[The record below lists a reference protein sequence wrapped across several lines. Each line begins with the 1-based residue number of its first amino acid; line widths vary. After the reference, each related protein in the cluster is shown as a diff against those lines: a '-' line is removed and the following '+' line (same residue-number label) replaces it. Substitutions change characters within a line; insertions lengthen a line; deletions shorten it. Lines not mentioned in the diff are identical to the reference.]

1 MSSFYEVIT
10 EAVADIVAHGFDSQK
25 RVDDWIKKIRYA
37 AISSLVPQM
46 EMEEAVKNTMKN
58 LYQRMVVKHGILQYH
73 PGVSKFTI
81 DMVKPKLRNELDR
94 AIAANAGLIKMNR
107 EAAVESTLRRFA
119 GWSTS
124 VPAGGTDVTQRQVIK
139 SNIRKSLAQLPFEE
153 RRVAIDQGH
162 KFVSSLNRIIAV
174 DQGALGAI
182 WHSHW
187 RQPGY
192 RYRPDHKE
200 RDMHFYVVRGNQAIE
215 KGLMKVG
222 PDGYTDQI
230 TQPAEECFCRCNYQY
245 VYNLLSIPEYLLTE
259 KGRKVLE
266 KALMS

>member
-1 MSSFYEVIT
+1 MSIFYDVIT
-10 EAVADIVAHGFDSQK
+10 AAVSDIVTHGFDSQK
-25 RVDDWIKKIRYA
+25 RVDDWMKKIRQA
-37 AISSLVPQM
+37 ALESLVP
-46 EMEEAVKNTMKN
+46 EREVEEAVKKTMKN
-58 LYQRMVVKHGILQYH
+58 LYQRMVVKHNILEYH
-73 PGVSKFTI
+73 PGLSKFTV

-94 AIAANAGLIKMNR
+94 AIMANASLIKLNR
-107 EAAVESTLRRFA
+107 EAAVETCVRRFA

-124 VPAGGTDVTQRQVIK
+124 IPVGGTEASKKQVIK
-139 SNIRKSLAQLPFEE
+139 STIRKSLAQLPFEE

-174 DQGALGAI
+174 DKGALGAI

-200 RDMHFYVVRGNQAIE
+200 RDLHFYVVRDNWAI
-215 KGLMKVG
+215 KQGLMRVG

-230 TQPAEECFCRCNYQY
+230 TQPAEECFCRCTYQY
-245 VYNLLSIPEYLLTE
+245 VYNLLSIPEHLLTE
-259 KGRKVLE
+259 KGRKALE
-266 KALMS
+266 RALIS